1 MREHEQF
8 CKLRG
13 TGIQVGRTDLGCACL
28 RLFQIRQHE
37 LRRIIRILKK
47 ELATYDDYVALVLKP
62 KDPWEEALEKDAEV
76 LAGAWDDLLR
86 AAISLTADTI
96 YQLDGD
102 RETYLECILFAAMR
116 VRAMAPEGTAWDD
129 PQPTEPGLERSAL
142 RAVLRALIKADNCH
156 EAAHDNTVPSLL
168 VADALLHGLWLA
180 SKEGGNG

>member
-13 TGIQVGRTDLGCACL
+13 TDIQVGRTDLGCACL

-62 KDPWEEALEKDAEV
+62 GETWEKALNDAAHDFE
-76 LAGAWDDLLR
+76 GGWTNILR
-86 AAISLTADTI
+86 SAITLTADAI

-102 RETYLECILFAAMR
+102 RETYLECILSAAMR

-129 PQPTEPGLERSAL
+129 PDRPKHAEARS
-142 RAVLRALIKADNCH
+142 VLRDVLRTLASADGCM
-156 EAAHDNTVPSLL
+156 EGDNSGQGMLLL
-168 VADALLHGLWLA
+168 VAAESYLHGLWLA
-180 SKEGGNG
+180 AKDEED